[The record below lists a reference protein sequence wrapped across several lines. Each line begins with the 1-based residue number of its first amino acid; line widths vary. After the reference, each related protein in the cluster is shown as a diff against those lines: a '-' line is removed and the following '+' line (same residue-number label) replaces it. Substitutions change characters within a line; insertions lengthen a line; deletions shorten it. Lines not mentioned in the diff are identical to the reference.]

1 MTIQLIRKEQVRAL
15 YACGKTHLQDQI
27 NKGLIPKPIQIGQ
40 RAVAFYESEIQASL
54 AAMVAGYSDDQLK
67 AFVKELV
74 ERRKD
79 LISKYVKE
87 SAND

>member
-1 MTIQLIRKEQVRAL
+1 MAIKLMRKEQARAL
-15 YACGKTHLQDQI
+15 YASGKTHFQNQI

-54 AAMVAGYSDDQLK
+54 AAMVAGYSDEELK
-67 AFVKELV
+67 EFIKELV
-74 ERRKD
+74 EKRKD